1 MIDEAAGLQM
11 YADAYS
17 ALVNIESAS
26 QDIRDLLVQQQTAAP
41 SPASEESEA
50 TTEEVQ
56 EVSADLTTQQM
67 HEELMQSS
75 AVTNG
80 FLVAILC
87 AVLLSVGVQLY
98 RCFAQFWRSK

>member
-17 ALVNIESAS
+17 ALTNIETCSKE
-26 QDIRDLLVQQQTAAP
+26 IRDLLAQQAAIP
-41 SPASEESEA
+41 SPAAEEQEM

-56 EVSADLTTQQM
+56 EVSTDLTTQQM

-75 AVTNG
+75 ACTNG
-80 FLVAILC
+80 LLVAILC

>member
-17 ALVNIESAS
+17 ALTNIESCS
-26 QDIRDLLVQQQTAAP
+26 KEIRDLLVQQAAVP
-41 SPASEESEA
+41 SPASVEPEA

-56 EVSADLTTQQM
+56 ETSTDLTTQQI

-80 FLVAILC
+80 LLVAILC
-87 AVLLSVGVQLY
+87 AVLLSVGVSLY

>member
-17 ALVNIESAS
+17 ALTNIESCS
-26 QDIRDLLVQQQTAAP
+26 QDIRDLLVQQASVP
-41 SPASEESEA
+41 SPASEESEPI
-50 TTEEVQ
+50 TEEVQ
-56 EVSADLTTQQM
+56 EVSTDLTTQQM

-75 AVTNG
+75 AATNG
-80 FLVAILC
+80 LLVAILC
-87 AVLLSVGVQLY
+87 AFLLSVGIQLY